1 MSLARNPAQPPFPD
15 LSGDAESAGDT
26 ASAADT
32 ESAAAAALRAALRF
46 IAFRPRS
53 VAEVRKRL
61 SPAFAPA
68 VVDHTVERCRRYG
81 YLDDADFAGRWTAS
95 RLRRN
100 PRGAALLRRE
110 LRQKGIDED
119 LIATS
124 LAEVDDQDN
133 AYRAGCR
140 RAELWLNGAAM
151 GYPLFRRR
159 MFAYLQRR
167 GFSASV
173 CGPAIGQLWQDFAP
187 AGPDD

>member
-1 MSLARNPAQPPFPD
+1 MSLARNPAQSPFPD
-15 LSGDAESAGDT
+15 LSGDAEYAGDT
-26 ASAADT
+26 EAAGD
-32 ESAAAAALRAALRF
+32 AALRAALRF

-61 SPAFAPA
+61 STAFAPA
-68 VVDHTVERCRRYG
+68 VVDHTVERCLRYG
-81 YLDDADFAGRWTAS
+81 YLDDSDFAGRWTES

-100 PRGAALLRRE
+100 PRGTALLRRE
-110 LRQKGIDED
+110 LRQKGINED

-124 LAEVDDQDN
+124 LSEVDDQDN

-140 RAELWLNGAAM
+140 RAELWLNGDAM

-173 CGPAIGQLWQDFAP
+173 CGQAIGQLWQDFAP
-187 AGPDD
+187 TGPDD